1 MRNLRFISCFV
12 VLFLIGNNFSI
23 KAQAD
28 TTKILDQLKSINAL
42 LQTNTD
48 TCRNLIYANLAESR
62 KVKFNKGIIRN
73 LLALTQ
79 YYSFKGYRDSSLAII
94 PELEKE
100 SAKSKDIHLRV
111 SAKLKCAIIYSDFG
125 NFAQATKKALEA
137 QVLAD
142 SVSDHKLLAKIYH
155 DLGFIYNNKQLLPS
169 ALKYFK
175 KSLEEAYL
183 AKDTFSI
190 ANTSARIGGV
200 FNDMK
205 KGDSGFVYNSKS
217 LYYFQKIGMK
227 RGIGVAYNNL
237 AGSTDLMGN
246 YKKTLEYY
254 NEALKIRTEL
264 GDEYAITILKFNL
277 GTTYFEMNKYAEAK
291 TYFLDVIERAKIENN
306 NEMLMNS
313 YKQLTV
319 IARETKDAS
328 AYMKFA
334 GAYIQLKDSVTAAEN
349 LKAISELQ
357 NKYES
362 EKKEKDILLLK
373 KENEK
378 KDELNR
384 AEKKNKLIVIISAV
398 FIVLLM
404 AVFARIVWKRYKI
417 TSKQKNIIE
426 KQKQQAEHQ
435 KLLIEEKQKEVMD
448 SITYA
453 KRLQDAIL
461 PSSSHWKK
469 YVPDGFV
476 LYKPKD
482 IVAGDFYW
490 LEVTKEIDNNGEE
503 NELLL
508 LAAADCTGHGVPG
521 AMVSVVCSNALNR
534 AVKEFKLKDPALILN
549 KVRELVIETF
559 ERSESEVKDGMDIS
573 LCVINKKE
581 NLLKWAGANNP
592 LWIIKNNT
600 NEIIEYVADKMPIGK
615 YAEEKSFTTHII
627 HLDYGDKL
635 YIFTDGFA
643 DQFGGPKGKKF
654 KYKQFHDLVLSIN
667 SLDFVS
673 QKTELNKSIEAWRGD
688 LEQVDDI
695 CVIGIGV

>member
-1 MRNLRFISCFV
+1 MKNLKFS
-12 VLFLIGNNFSI
+12 LFLITMLVLLNKFSM

-48 TCRNLIYANLAESR
+48 TCRGLIYSNLAAS
-62 KVKFNKGIIRN
+62 KKIAFNKGTVRN

-100 SAKSKDIHLRV
+100 STKSKDVYLRV
-111 SAKLKCAIIYSDFG
+111 SAKLKCAVIYSDLG

-142 SVSDHKLLAKIYH
+142 SISDHKLLSKIYH

-169 ALKYFK
+169 ALNYFK

-205 KGDSGFVYNSKS
+205 RGDSGFVYNSKS
-217 LYYFQKIGMK
+217 LYYFEKIGMK

-237 AGSTDLMGN
+237 AGSADLMKN
-246 YKKTLEYY
+246 YAKSLEYY
-254 NEALKIRTEL
+254 TKALEIRTAL

-277 GTTYFEMNKYAEAK
+277 GTTNYELKKYALAK
-291 TYFLDVIERAKIENN
+291 VYFLDVLNRAKEESNY
-306 NEMLMNS
+306 ETLMNT

-319 IARETKDAS
+319 IARETNDGN
-328 AYMKFA
+328 AYMEYA
-334 GAYIQLKDSVTAAEN
+334 GSYIELKDSITAAEN
-349 LKAISELQ
+349 VKSISELQ

-384 AEKKNKLIVIISAV
+384 VEKKNKLVVIISSV

-417 TSKQKNIIE
+417 TIRQKNIIE
-426 KQKQQAEHQ
+426 KQKQQTEYQ
-435 KLLIEEKQKEVMD
+435 KVLIEEKQKEVMD

-461 PSSSHWKK
+461 PSSAHWKK
-469 YVPDGFV
+469 CIPNGFV

-490 LEVTKEIDNNGEE
+490 LELSKEINKNGEE

-581 NLLKWAGANNP
+581 KLLKWSGANNP
-592 LWIIKNNT
+592 LWIIKHNLS
-600 NEIIEYVADKMPIGK
+600 ELVEYTPDKMPIGK
-615 YAEEKSFTTHII
+615 YAEEKSFTTHEIS
-627 HLDYGDKL
+627 LEFGDKL
-635 YIFTDGFA
+635 YLFTDGFA

-654 KYKQFHDLVLSIN
+654 KYKQFHDLILSIN

-673 QKTELNKSIEAWRGD
+673 QKTELNKSIEAWRGE
-688 LEQVDDI
+688 LEQLDDI
-695 CVIGIGV
+695 CVIGVGI

>member
-1 MRNLRFISCFV
+1 MKKVSYLPAVIFLAFV
-12 VLFLIGNNFSI
+12 LSAFSL
-23 KAQAD
+23 KAQND
-28 TTKILDQLKSINAL
+28 TTKILDQLKIINEL
-42 LQTNTD
+42 LQSNTD
-48 TCRNLIYANLAESR
+48 TCRSLIFTNLSQSK
-62 KVKFNKGIIRN
+62 KVKYNRGIVRN

-79 YYSFKGYRDSSLAII
+79 YYSFKGYRDSSYAII
-94 PELEKE
+94 PELERE
-100 SAKSKDIHLRV
+100 SAKSKDVKLRV
-111 SAKLKCAIIYSDFG
+111 NAKLKVAVIFSDFG

-137 QVLAD
+137 QVIAD
-142 SVSDHKLLAKIYH
+142 SVSDHKLLSKIYH

-175 KSLEEAYL
+175 HSLEEAYL
-183 AKDTFSI
+183 AKDSFAI

-205 KGDSGFVYNSKS
+205 IGDSGFVYNSKS
-217 LYYFQKIGMK
+217 LYYFEKIGMK
-227 RGIGVAYNNL
+227 RGIGIAYNNL
-237 AGSTDLMGN
+237 AGSCELLKD
-246 YKKTLEYY
+246 YKKSLEFY
-254 NEALKIRTEL
+254 NKALVLRKEM
-264 GDEYAITILKFNL
+264 GDEYAITILKFNM
-277 GTTYFEMNKYAEAK
+277 GTSYYELKDYAKAK
-291 TYFLDVIERAKIENN
+291 NYFLEVLERARIETNYD
-306 NEMLMNS
+306 MLMNT

-319 IARETKDAS
+319 IARETNDPV
-328 AYMKFA
+328 AYMKYA
-334 GAYIQLKDSVTAAEN
+334 GSYIYFKDSITGAEN

-384 AEKKNKLIVIISAV
+384 VEKKNKLIVIVASV

-417 TSKQKNIIE
+417 TMRQKSIIE

-435 KLLIEEKQKEVMD
+435 KILIEEKQKEVMD

-461 PSSSHWKK
+461 PSSSHWKN
-469 YVPDGFV
+469 YVPNGFV

-490 LEVTKEIDNNGEE
+490 LEVVKEIDKNGDE
-503 NELLL
+503 NELIL

-581 NLLKWAGANNP
+581 MLLKWAGANNP
-592 LWIIKNNT
+592 LWIIKHNT
-600 NEIIEYVADKMPIGK
+600 NELIEYTADKMPIGK
-615 YAEEKSFTTHII
+615 YAEEKSFTTHVIN
-627 HLDYGDKL
+627 LDFGDKL
-635 YIFTDGFA
+635 YLFTDGFA

-673 QKTELNKSIEAWRGD
+673 QKTELNKSIEAWRGE

-695 CVIGIGV
+695 CVIGVGV

>member
-1 MRNLRFISCFV
+1 MRRLRVSLILVVIFILLNRV
-12 VLFLIGNNFSI
+12 SI
-23 KAQAD
+23 KAQTD

-48 TCRNLIYANLAESR
+48 TCRSLIYSNLAAS
-62 KVKFNKGIIRN
+62 KKIKFNKGIVRN

-79 YYSFKGYRDSSLAII
+79 YYSFKGYRDSSFAII

-100 SAKSKDIHLRV
+100 SAKSKDVYLRV
-111 SAKLKCAIIYSDFG
+111 TAKLKCAIIYSDFG

-142 SVSDHKLLAKIYH
+142 SISNHKLLSKIYH

-169 ALKYFK
+169 ALNYFK

-254 NEALKIRTEL
+254 HEALKIRTEL

-277 GTTYFEMNKYAEAK
+277 GTTYFELDKYAEAK
-291 TYFLDVIERAKIENN
+291 MYFLEVLERAKVESNT
-306 NEMLMNS
+306 EMLMNS

-319 IARETKDAS
+319 IARETNDAL
-328 AYMKFA
+328 AYMKYA
-334 GAYIQLKDSVTAAEN
+334 GSYIQLKDSLTASEN

-362 EKKEKDILLLK
+362 EKKEKNILLLK

-384 AEKKNKLIVIISAV
+384 VEKKNKLIVIVSSV

-404 AVFARIVWKRYKI
+404 AVFAHIVWKRYKI
-417 TSKQKNIIE
+417 TMRQKSIIE

-461 PSSSHWKK
+461 PSSSHWKR
-469 YVPDGFV
+469 YVPNGFV

-490 LEVTKEIDNNGEE
+490 LEVVKEIDKTGDE

-508 LAAADCTGHGVPG
+508 IAAADCTGHGVPG

-581 NLLKWAGANNP
+581 HVLKWAGANNP
-592 LWIIKNNT
+592 LWIIKHNT
-600 NEIIEYVADKMPIGK
+600 NELIEYTADKMPIGK
-615 YAEEKSFTTHII
+615 YAEEKSFTTHFIN
-627 HLDYGDKL
+627 LEFGDKL
-635 YIFTDGFA
+635 YLFTDGFA

-654 KYKQFHDLVLSIN
+654 KYKQFHDLILAIN
-667 SLDFVS
+667 TLDFVS
-673 QKTELNKSIEAWRGD
+673 QKTELNKSIELWRGE

-695 CVIGIGV
+695 CVIGVGV